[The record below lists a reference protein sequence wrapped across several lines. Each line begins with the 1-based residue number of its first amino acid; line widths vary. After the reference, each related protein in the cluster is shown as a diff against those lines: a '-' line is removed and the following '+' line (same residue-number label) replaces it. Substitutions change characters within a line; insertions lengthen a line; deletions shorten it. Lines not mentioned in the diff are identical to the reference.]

1 MYNYLTNIPQTNN
14 PNIRNTALSV
24 CCIIASA
31 LIICSVWC
39 RWSAQCLYCSSSCMF
54 RLIVPHWPPIGH
66 CRPGLAPDWLAL
78 VMDNLNHHYTSHSGY
93 LAIATTSWGNQKQS
107 ILFHQPSQLFPDCKL
122 VNYPKLVNPD
132 SRRDNTLHWIRD
144 SLQTEPDKQTLF

>member
-54 RLIVPHWPPIGH
+54 RLIVPHWPLIGR
-66 CRPGLAPDWLAL
+66 CRPGLSPDWLAL
-78 VMDNLNHHYTSHSGY
+78 VMDNHHYTSHLLRISRH
-93 LAIATTSWGNQKQS
+93 NQLRKPKTKHFL
-107 ILFHQPSQLFPDCKL
+107 LFHQLSQLFPDCKL

-132 SRRDNTLHWIRD
+132 SRRDNTLH
-144 SLQTEPDKQTLF
+144 